1 MPLETEPC
9 EGPCPVIDEVM
20 EGSGNAT
27 TNATEAVGEEPA
39 EEGKSYYDI
48 AVYREDFSYIKSKH
62 LGWHIMYDIFEKVN
76 AKSITKTC
84 GFSGKMNKWKM
95 QMQTAR
101 MMLTQEVEREVVTL
115 VRI

>member
-27 TNATEAVGEEPA
+27 TNATDAVGEELA
-39 EEGKSYYDI
+39 EEGKLYYDI
-48 AVYREDFSYIKSKH
+48 AVYVVKSKH
-62 LGWHIMYDIFEKVN
+62 LGWHIIYNIFEKVN
-76 AKSITKTC
+76 AKSIMKTC
-84 GFSGKMNKWKM
+84 GFSEKMKKWKM

-101 MMLTQEVEREVVTL
+101 KLLTQEVEREVATL

>member
-39 EEGKSYYDI
+39 EEGKLYYDI
-48 AVYREDFSYIKSKH
+48 AVYRENYLNSPNQNHWI
-62 LGWHIMYDIFEKVN
+62 G
-76 AKSITKTC
+76 T
-84 GFSGKMNKWKM
+84 
-95 QMQTAR
+95 
-101 MMLTQEVEREVVTL
+101 
-115 VRI
+115 

>member
-39 EEGKSYYDI
+39 EEGKLYYDI
-48 AVYREDFSYIKSKH
+48 AVY
-62 LGWHIMYDIFEKVN
+62 
-76 AKSITKTC
+76 
-84 GFSGKMNKWKM
+84 
-95 QMQTAR
+95 
-101 MMLTQEVEREVVTL
+101 VVSHTHKIETFRL
-115 VRI
+115 AYNI

>member
-27 TNATEAVGEEPA
+27 TNATDAVGEDGA
-39 EEGKSYYDI
+39 EEGKLYYDI
-48 AVYREDFSYIKSKH
+48 AVYVVSKSKH
-62 LGWHIMYDIFEKVN
+62 LGWHIIYNIFEKVN
-76 AKSITKTC
+76 AKSIMKTC
-84 GFSGKMNKWKM
+84 GFSEKMKKWKM

-101 MMLTQEVEREVVTL
+101 KLLTQEVEREVATL

>member
-27 TNATEAVGEEPA
+27 TNTTDAVGEEGA
-39 EEGKSYYDI
+39 EEGKLYYDI
-48 AVYREDFSYIKSKH
+48 AVYVVKSKH
-62 LGWHIMYDIFEKVN
+62 LGWHIIYNIFEKVN
-76 AKSITKTC
+76 VKSIMKTY
-84 GFSGKMNKWKM
+84 GFSGKMKKWKM

-101 MMLTQEVEREVVTL
+101 MLLTQEVEREVVTW